1 MGRQAVAALLALAG
15 LVTGCASSGDP
26 TPSEAG
32 PLQHYQMARMY
43 FEQGRTDEALKEI
56 DQSLRQSDALPQV
69 HFYKGFIYYSLGDPA
84 KAVPC
89 FEAAIQ
95 RDPYYTDAR
104 MYLAAAYDG
113 LGRPQDALA
122 ELDKALTNKTYPTPE
137 KILVNKALILARQGQ
152 NEPALAVLRQA
163 IDIKPRYYRAHFE
176 TAQILEATGR
186 SPEAV
191 AAYES
196 AAPGYADD
204 AGFHFAYGSALFR
217 VRREAEARAELK
229 RAIQLAPG
237 STVAAKASELLGVID

>member
-1 MGRQAVAALLALAG
+1 MGRQTVAALLALAG
-15 LVTGCASSGDP
+15 LMAGCASSGEP
-26 TPSEAG
+26 TPTDAG
-32 PLQHYQMARMY
+32 PLRHYQMARMY
-43 FEQGRTDEALKEI
+43 FEQGRTDDALKEI
-56 DQSLRQSDALPQV
+56 DQSLRQDDTLPQV
-69 HFYKGFIYYSLGDPA
+69 HFYKGFIYYSLGDQA

-113 LGRPQDALA
+113 LGRPQDAMA
-122 ELDKALTNKTYPTPE
+122 ELDKALANKTYPTPE

-176 TAQILEATGR
+176 TAQILETTGR
-186 SPEAV
+186 SREAV

-196 AAPGYADD
+196 AAPGYVDD

-237 STVAAKASELLGVID
+237 STVAAKASELLGVIN